1 MAHYTLSTLPVADG
15 ALLACYDWALPRH
28 ATPRGTV
35 LLVHGLGEHMGR
47 YDALAQDINRWG
59 FAVRGYDHYGHGQS
73 QGQPGTLPSDTRL
86 LDDLAEMVDA
96 TREHMARSMAPGAPL
111 ILLGHSLGGLVA
123 GRFVAL
129 NLRPVDALVM
139 SSPALDPGLSP
150 VQKLLLATL
159 PRIAPNLCVSNGLD
173 TRYLSHD
180 DAVAQAYRADRY
192 CHDRVSGR
200 LARFIADAGPAT
212 VAQAA
217 RWTVPTLL
225 LFAGSDR
232 LVNPAGSRAF
242 AAAAPRSMVTV
253 QAFEPLYHEIFN
265 EVEPARRE
273 VLVVLQGW
281 LDQQLPHTSSHQM
294 SYSDTSLPQASPA
307 SERSTTARP
316 SVGAKD
322 SMKA

>member
-1 MAHYTLSTLPVADG
+1 
-15 ALLACYDWALPRH
+15 
-28 ATPRGTV
+28 
-35 LLVHGLGEHMGR
+35 MGR

-242 AAAAPRSMVTV
+242 AAAAPQSMVTV

-265 EVEPARRE
+265 EAEPARRE
-273 VLVVLQGW
+273 VLAVLRGW
-281 LDQQLPHTSSHQM
+281 LDSCVP
-294 SYSDTSLPQASPA
+294 
-307 SERSTTARP
+307 
-316 SVGAKD
+316 
-322 SMKA
+322 

>member
-1 MAHYTLSTLPVADG
+1 MAHYTLSTLPVTDG

-96 TREHMARSMAPGAPL
+96 TREHMASNMAPGAPL

-265 EVEPARRE
+265 EAEPARSE
-273 VLVVLQGW
+273 VLAALRGW
-281 LDQQLPHTSSHQM
+281 LDQQLPQM
-294 SYSDTSLPQASPA
+294 SYSDTSLPLASPA

>member
-159 PRIAPNLCVSNGLD
+159 PHIAPNLCVSNGLD

-265 EVEPARRE
+265 EAEPARSE
-273 VLVVLQGW
+273 VLAALRGW
-281 LDQQLPHTSSHQM
+281 LDQQLPQM
-294 SYSDTSLPQASPA
+294 SYSDTSLPLVSPA
-307 SERSTTARP
+307 RERSTTARP